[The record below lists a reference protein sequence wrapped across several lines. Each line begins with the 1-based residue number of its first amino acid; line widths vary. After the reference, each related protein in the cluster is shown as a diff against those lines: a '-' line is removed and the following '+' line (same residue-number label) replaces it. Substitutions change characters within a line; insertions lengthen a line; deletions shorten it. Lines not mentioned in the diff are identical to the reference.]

1 MRLLFVSPRFL
12 FPADEGGKIRT
23 GQVLRGMKGGA
34 FEITLLAPA
43 PATNEWQSE
52 LDELCDHFVSWTP
65 QVHGSAHKLT
75 RLRHLFGGLPIPV
88 ATDRHE
94 PARRVIAEQL
104 ALQPDVAVFDF
115 VHAAVLMPRALNVP
129 AVMFTHNVETEIFR
143 RQVDVA
149 SNPVARA
156 IWANQTRKMERFERE
171 SLQRFDEV
179 VAVSQRDADHFRDT
193 LGLPHV
199 SAISTGVDLDARP
212 WNAPDESGRVVFTG
226 ALDWHAN
233 VEGIGW
239 MLDEVWPTVRAEL
252 PHAELIIVGRN
263 PPDALVQQGATMG
276 CRFTGFVD
284 SILPHVKGASA
295 YVIPLRVGGGTRIK
309 AFEAMAL
316 GPPVVSTGVGV
327 EGLPVEPG
335 EHYLRADEAPAFAE
349 ALLGLLRDTERARA
363 LSRRARE
370 YVEKNWS
377 SARPARE
384 FEEICVRAVG
394 RRAGAI
400 APT

>member
-23 GQVLRGMKGGA
+23 GQVLRGMQGGP

-43 PATNEWQSE
+43 PDSGEWSAE
-52 LDELCDHFVSWTP
+52 LAEICDEFVPWP
-65 QVHGSAHKLT
+65 PIRRGPAHKLT
-75 RLRHLFGGLPIPV
+75 RLRHLAGRLPIPV

-104 ALQPDVAVFDF
+104 ARAPDVVVFDF
-115 VHAAVLMPRALNVP
+115 VHAAVLMPDTLDVP
-129 AVMFTHNVETEIFR
+129 SVMFTHNVETEIFK
-143 RQVDVA
+143 RQVEVA
-149 SNPVARA
+149 SNPLARA
-156 IWANQTRKMERFERE
+156 VWADQWRKMERFERE
-171 SLQRFDEV
+171 SLARFDEV
-179 VAVSQRDADHFRDT
+179 VAVSQRDAEHFRDA

-212 WNAPDESGRVVFTG
+212 YSAPTEAGRVVFTG

-239 MLDEVWPTVRAEL
+239 LLAEVWPTVRAEL
-252 PHAELIIVGRN
+252 PHAELVVVGRN
-263 PPDALVQQGATMG
+263 PPDALVQQGAGMG

-284 SILPHVKGASA
+284 SILPHVEGASA
-295 YVIPLRVGGGTRIK
+295 CVIPLRVGGGTRIK

-327 EGLPVEPG
+327 EGLPVEPD
-335 EHYLRADEAPAFAE
+335 EHYLRADDAPAFAA
-349 ALLGLLRDTERARA
+349 ALVRLLRDHELARA
-363 LSRRARE
+363 LSRRART
-370 YVEKNWS
+370 YVEENWS

-384 FEEICVRAVG
+384 FQDICLRAVE
-394 RRAGAI
+394 RRGEV
-400 APT
+400 PTPA